1 MWRGSGVTA
10 ALLLLGFTPTIAG
23 QNTASAE
30 RQYSTSRRADS
41 SEASKLLADARTAM
55 EQGEPNRAIRILSD
69 YLRTH
74 PNHTSV
80 RIALGQA
87 YVVVGQ
93 KPEAQSEYQRV
104 LEDAPGN
111 VTALRSLG
119 DIYFEQGELDKAEAM
134 LGRAAKLDGTNP
146 RLRMQWALVLARL
159 HKYRAAEN
167 ALSHLTPPT
176 APEERVRFYRLRASV
191 ASGLGNNRS
200 AASEMERA
208 LALEP
213 QDSGLIMATAAAE
226 LQSAKWDRAAGL
238 AGPLYSQTR
247 DPEAGT
253 LLLEAQIGMHEDF
266 HKTLQSLHAGEFE
279 PAEEL
284 ALRQRLAE
292 ILITHGE
299 YSSSIEE
306 LIRAVELDPN
316 RGDLTFNLALAEFKA
331 GRLADALHSAE
342 GCRAFHDSADL
353 EDLLGDIQ
361 EARGDNL
368 AAVRSYQAAI
378 ALAPNDENYRLSL
391 AVEFIRH
398 NNFDA
403 ARVVLKQAEE
413 LWPKSWR
420 VQLANGMVEYFAGSY
435 EEASRILIRAADLA
449 REPEAALGYLGEIQM
464 DQASPPTAAVIA
476 QLCGYA
482 DQHSKDGKF
491 QYYCGG
497 LQFRRDYGSGDKTHA
512 NEIVRRLRLA
522 ANSETRDPAPHCQ
535 LGKVYRW
542 LDEWPEA
549 RAESESCV
557 RMDPDS
563 ADGHY
568 RMAQIYQHLG
578 ESERSRQEM
587 ALYKA
592 ASQRMAEE
600 NLRRDQTMKTF
611 LYTIQKQTPGYQ

>member
-1 MWRGSGVTA
+1 
-10 ALLLLGFTPTIAG
+10 
-23 QNTASAE
+23 
-30 RQYSTSRRADS
+30 
-41 SEASKLLADARTAM
+41 M

-74 PNHTSV
+74 PNHTSL

-87 YVVVGQ
+87 YVVAGQ
-93 KPEAQSEYQRV
+93 KPEAQSEYQKV

-134 LGRAAKLDGTNP
+134 LGRATKLDGTNP

-159 HKYRAAEN
+159 HKYRAAET

-191 ASGLGNNRS
+191 ASGLGNNRT
-200 AASEMERA
+200 AASEMEKA
-208 LALEP
+208 LALKP

-226 LQSAKWDRAAGL
+226 LQSEKWDRAAGL
-238 AGPLYSQTR
+238 AGSLYSRTR
-247 DPEAGT
+247 DPEAGA

-266 HKTLQSLHAGEFE
+266 HQTLQSLHAAEFE

-331 GRLADALHSAE
+331 GRLDDALHSAE
-342 GCRAFHDSADL
+342 GCRALHDSADL

-368 AAVRSYQAAI
+368 AAVRSYQAAV

-464 DQASPPTAAVIA
+464 DQASPPTPAVVA

-587 ALYKA
+587 AFYKA

>member
-1 MWRGSGVTA
+1 V
-10 ALLLLGFTPTIAG
+10 
-23 QNTASAE
+23 
-30 RQYSTSRRADS
+30 
-41 SEASKLLADARTAM
+41 
-55 EQGEPNRAIRILSD
+55 EQGEPDRAIRILSD

-74 PNHTSV
+74 PHHTSV
-80 RIALGQA
+80 RVALGQA
-87 YVVVGQ
+87 YVIAGQ
-93 KPEAQSEYQRV
+93 NSEAQAEYQKV

-111 VTALRSLG
+111 VTAVASLG
-119 DIYFEQGELDKAEAM
+119 DIYFAQGELDKAEAM
-134 LGRAAKLDGTNP
+134 LGRATKLEGTNP
-146 RLRMQWALVLARL
+146 QLRIEWALVLARL
-159 HKYRAAEN
+159 HKYRAAES
-167 ALSHLTPPT
+167 ALSHVTPPT
-176 APEERVRFYRLRASV
+176 APQQRVGFYRLEASV
-191 ASGLGNNRS
+191 ASGLGHNLT
-200 AASEMERA
+200 AASEMEKA

-213 QDSGLIMATAAAE
+213 QDAGLIMATAAAE
-226 LQSAKWDRAAGL
+226 LQSGKWDRAAGL
-238 AGPLYSQTR
+238 AEPLYSRTR
-247 DPEAGT
+247 DPQAGA
-253 LLLEAQIGMHEDF
+253 LLLEAQLGMHEDF
-266 HKTLQSLHAGEFE
+266 HKTFDSLHAVELQ

-306 LIRAVELDPN
+306 LVRAVELDPN

-331 GRLADALHSAE
+331 GRLDDALDSAE
-342 GCRAFHDSADL
+342 GSRALHDTADL

-368 AAVRSYQAAI
+368 AAVRSYQAAV

-413 LWPKSWR
+413 LWPNSWR
-420 VQLANGMVEYFAGSY
+420 VQLAQGMVEYFAGSY
-435 EEASRILIRAADLA
+435 QEASRILIRAADLA

-464 DQASPPTAAVIA
+464 DQASAPTPAVIR

-491 QYYCGG
+491 EYYCGG
-497 LQFRRDYGSGDKTHA
+497 LQFRRDYGTGDKTHA

-522 ANSETRDPAPHCQ
+522 ANRESNDPAPHCQ

-542 LDEWPEA
+542 LEQWPEA

-557 RMDPDS
+557 RMDPGS

-611 LYTIQKQTPGYQ
+611 LYTIQKETPSYK